1 MGTNI
6 GICYMSDSTAITALP
21 TMRNNVNLSVTDK
34 VPPATH
40 IQSGAGAAPSTSPPT
55 LPQGAQ
61 TGDMNQVLQDLQQ
74 AQRAGMTNLPS
85 RDIPMMTHQLT
96 QDQQIKPNYI
106 PPAAKTDYI
115 EQHDTYQ
122 SMMQKSKKSEKE
134 KEKMDSLYDELHL
147 PVLVMALFLLFQMPF
162 VQKKLFRFFP
172 SCFRTDG
179 NMTMGGYFLKTF
191 LFGGLF
197 YVILKGSK
205 YASEL

>member
-1 MGTNI
+1 
-6 GICYMSDSTAITALP
+6 MSDSTAITALP
-21 TMRNNVNLSVTDK
+21 TMRNNVNLSIAEK

-40 IQSGAGAAPSTSPPT
+40 IQSGAGSSHDRPT
-55 LPQGAQ
+55 LPPTISQGPQ
-61 TGDMNQVLQDLQQ
+61 SNDMSQVLQGLQQ
-74 AQRAGMTNLPS
+74 AQRAGMTHLPS
-85 RDIPMMTHQLT
+85 RDIPMMTQQLT

-147 PVLVMALFLLFQMPF
+147 PVLVMVLFLLFQMPF

-179 NMTMGGYFLKTF
+179 NMTMGGYFLKTV